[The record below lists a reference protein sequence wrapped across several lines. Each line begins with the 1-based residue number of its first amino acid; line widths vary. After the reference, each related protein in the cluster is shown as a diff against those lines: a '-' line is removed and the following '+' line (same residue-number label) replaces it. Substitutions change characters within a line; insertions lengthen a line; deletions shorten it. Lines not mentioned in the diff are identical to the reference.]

1 MLDRAAWLG
10 ASALFTLAIVLV
22 WKQVTDS
29 GAIPPL
35 FLPGP
40 GPTFRA
46 LVDGM
51 LSGEL
56 SGTTAATVGRM
67 LAGWL
72 SAALIGVLLGGAIAS
87 VRLLSDLLVPTL
99 EFFRQIPSS
108 AKLPIVIL
116 YMGLTTEMIIVVIA
130 LGAVWPVLLAT
141 IQGFQSVEPRLLE
154 TARILQMKRVDI
166 FMKISLPFALPD
178 IFAGLR
184 ISLTVSLILA
194 VVGEMLSGL
203 TGVGEEI
210 MRASS
215 LFRSAELYAGILILG
230 AVGFACNFVL
240 TAVSGRIVRR

>member
-1 MLDRAAWLG
+1 MLNRAAWLG
-10 ASALFTLAIVLV
+10 ASALVTLAIVLV
-22 WKQVTDS
+22 WKHITDS
-29 GAIPPL
+29 GAVPPL

-46 LVDGM
+46 LVDGIR
-51 LSGEL
+51 SGEL
-56 SGTTAATVGRM
+56 VFVAAMTVGRM

-72 SAALIGVLLGGAIAS
+72 SAALIGIVLGGAIAS
-87 VRLLSDLLVPTL
+87 SRLFSDLLVPTL

-116 YMGLTTEMIIVVIA
+116 YMGLTTPMIVVVIA
-130 LGAVWPVLLAT
+130 LGAVWPVMLAT
-141 IQGFQSVEPRLLE
+141 IQGFQSVEPRLIE
-154 TARILQMKRVDI
+154 TSRILQMGKVEVFR
-166 FMKISLPFALPD
+166 KISLPSALPD

-194 VVGEMLSGL
+194 VVGEILTGL
-203 TGVGEEI
+203 TGLGEEI

-230 AVGFACNFVL
+230 AIGFTCNFVL
-240 TAVSGRIVRR
+240 TAVGGRVVRR